1 MHEVMHEVVYTFKLV
16 NSLLQVEEFR
26 FLSLKT
32 KRFRV
37 MNCVK
42 NNVLQFKDVEDLLV
56 ENVLQ
61 HGDTLGVF
69 EDIWVF

>member
-1 MHEVMHEVVYTFKLV
+1 MLDQILSSYDVCMDIISRFYMHEVMHEVVYTFKLV

-42 NNVLQFKDVEDLLV
+42 NNVL
-56 ENVLQ
+56 
-61 HGDTLGVF
+61 
-69 EDIWVF
+69 